1 MVSMKTVTKSFLKTG
16 ITNALDESE
25 DNMLWVGDK
34 NIDVEGASE
43 LVPESSYE
51 NNCDQWGHNEVGKS
65 RSVATYNNLQKD
77 SKT

>member
-1 MVSMKTVTKSFLKTG
+1 
-16 ITNALDESE
+16 
-25 DNMLWVGDK
+25 MLWVGDK

>member
-1 MVSMKTVTKSFLKTG
+1 MPIEKMRKPLTEMMYECTVRVWNMVSMKTVTKSFLKTG

-25 DNMLWVGDK
+25 DMLWVGDK

-51 NNCDQWGHNEVGKS
+51 NNCDQ
-65 RSVATYNNLQKD
+65 
-77 SKT
+77 